1 MQTILLDVL
10 REQWLSTKEANIYM
24 ACLSLGR
31 ASVGTIARKSGEN
44 RVTTYSVINTLLQKW
59 YINEIIKNKVRYY
72 SAVSPE
78 LLEKKAEEKLEKLKK
93 YLPELALLDI
103 NFAQNKAKV
112 EIFEWLDGVKRMCD
126 EVFAETDYIHVFLG
140 ADTMDLEFKDYMDN
154 TFIPR
159 RIRAGIPI
167 DVISSATAAS
177 DFYVQTAAKS
187 LRRVVSINEP
197 FFELSGELFMYAPGR
212 MALCLYSSDELLGIK
227 IDSDHLYKSLYSIFQ
242 LIRKLKTW
250 STYKPLSRK
259 K

>member
-24 ACLSLGR
+24 TSLSLGR

-44 RVTTYSVINTLLQKW
+44 RVTTYSVINTLVQKW
-59 YINEIIKNKVRYY
+59 YINEIQKNKVKYY
-72 SAVSPE
+72 TAIHPN

-103 NFAQNKAKV
+103 NSAQNKAKV
-112 EIFEWLDGVKRMCD
+112 EIFEWLDGLIRMCD
-126 EVFAETDYIHVFLG
+126 EFYAQTEYIHVFLG
-140 ADTMDLEFKDYMDN
+140 ADTMDPWFKDYMDN
-154 TFIPR
+154 VFIPR

-167 DVISSATAAS
+167 DVISSGTQANQ
-177 DFYVQTAAKS
+177 FYVDTAKTS
-187 LRRVVSINEP
+187 VRRVVSIDEP

-212 MALCLYSSDELLGIK
+212 MALCLYSSDELLWIK

-242 LIRKLKTW
+242 LIWKLKTW
-250 STYKPLSRK
+250 GVYKTLQQ
-259 K
+259 